1 MEPAS
6 ILGPTLKSTDPVETV
21 PGRTSLD
28 SRVLA
33 LSQRWAEYRERG
45 SFEHFVEFALALN
58 SLTEQF
64 TRLKLPGLIRLCVA
78 LENTALNLFGDAT
91 THPVGPQEAAKIS
104 RQLDALVGAVESS
117 HPRMGHEARRPDP
130 TMPV

>member
-1 MEPAS
+1 MESAS
-6 ILGPTLKSTDPVETV
+6 ILGPSLKSVDPVETV

-58 SLTEQF
+58 SLTEHF
-64 TRLKLPGLIRLCVA
+64 TRLRLPGLIRLCVS
-78 LENTALNLFGDAT
+78 LENVTLALFGDSL
-91 THPVGPQEAAKIS
+91 THPVPSE
-104 RQLDALVGAVESS
+104 DAG
-117 HPRMGHEARRPDP
+117 
-130 TMPV
+130 